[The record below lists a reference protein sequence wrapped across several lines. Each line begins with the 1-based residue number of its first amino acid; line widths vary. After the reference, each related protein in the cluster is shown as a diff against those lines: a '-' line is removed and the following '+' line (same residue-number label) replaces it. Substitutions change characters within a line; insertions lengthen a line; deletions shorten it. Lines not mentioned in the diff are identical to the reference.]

1 MKLDTKALR
10 YLTTEDW
17 RVLTAV
23 EQGSRNHEVVPTP
36 LIITLSGLR
45 GGSGVHRSISTLAKA
60 NLIAR
65 VKNAKS
71 INTPAP
77 LTTDDGYRLTYGG
90 LDHLALHTHLKHSTL
105 FSLGNQIGVGKESDI
120 YVAASPAGI
129 THVLKLHRL
138 GRISFRTVKANRDY
152 LRHRASGSWMYMS
165 RLAALK
171 EFTFMKALR
180 ENGFAV
186 PDPVAHS
193 RHTIVMSLV
202 DAFPLRQIRDVPDP
216 AALYAELMEMIL
228 RLAKW
233 GLIHGDFNEFNILIK
248 EEATKEQVP
257 AADGKEDSLH
267 SAGEDSTTPG
277 SLTKLNPVLID
288 FPQMVSMSH
297 ADAAMYFNR
306 DVNCIKNFFQRR
318 FHFTSSAP
326 GPFFEDA
333 KKTVGRDGVKRLDV
347 EAEASGFS
355 KKMSKELEAY
365 MREVGVDG
373 DGGRNVDVEDDSAAE
388 DSEGSGRSEDSG
400 NDEQTT
406 LGSSESPHLKQKSE
420 DAGLSTKVAVS
431 SIDDGTSVLSINDNT

>member
-10 YLTTEDW
+10 YLTPEDW

-45 GGSGVHRSISTLAKA
+45 GGSGVHKSISTLAKA

-65 VKNAKS
+65 VKNAKY
-71 INTPAP
+71 
-77 LTTDDGYRLTYGG
+77 DGYRLTYGG

-120 YVAASPAGI
+120 YVAASPAGV

-186 PDPVAHS
+186 PEPIAHS

-202 DAFPLRQIRDVPDP
+202 DAFPLRQIREVPDP
-216 AALYAELMEMIL
+216 AGLYAELMEMIL

-248 EEATKEQVP
+248 EELKEQLP
-257 AADGKEDSLH
+257 E
-267 SAGEDSTTPG
+267 AGEKDKFSGIAGSDDGDAKPVSTTT
-277 SLTKLNPVLID
+277 LTPILID

-306 DVNCIKNFFQRR
+306 DVNCIKSFFKRR

-326 GPFFEDA
+326 GPFFEDV

-365 MREVGVDG
+365 MREVGVHGDG
-373 DGGRNVDVEDDSAAE
+373 DREAVVGDDSE
-388 DSEGSGRSEDSG
+388 TEESEG
-400 NDEQTT
+400 NDEADDTDNEDRTKHMDGESSRLQQD
-406 LGSSESPHLKQKSE
+406 LGDNGNTSK
-420 DAGLSTKVAVS
+420 AVLS
-431 SIDDGTSVLSINDNT
+431 SINSETGLLSVDDKT